1 MAGMAA
7 HANDDRKTV
16 CVNRKARFDYEIVDR
31 VEAGLVLTGAEVKAL
46 REGKGNL
53 VDAYVLVRDGH
64 AQVLNFEIS
73 RYTHDHTEAST
84 PRRTRGL
91 LLKHQEIRRLAARV
105 REKGLTI
112 VVLSVYFRGPW
123 AKLELALARGKKQ
136 KDKRET
142 LRRKEAQRDMD
153 RLRRHRR

>member
-1 MAGMAA
+1 MPGAA
-7 HANDDRKTV
+7 DDRKTV

-53 VDAYVLVRDGH
+53 VDAYVLVRDGR
-64 AQVLNFEIS
+64 AQVHNLEIS
-73 RYTHDHTEAST
+73 RYTHDHTEGSA

-91 LLKHQEIRRLAARV
+91 LLKAQEIRRLQARV

-112 VVLSVYFRGPW
+112 VALSVYFRGPW
-123 AKLELALARGKKQ
+123 AKLELALARGRKRA
-136 KDKRET
+136 DKRET

>member
-1 MAGMAA
+1 MGARAD
-7 HANDDRKTV
+7 DDRKTV

-31 VEAGLVLTGAEVKAL
+31 IEAGLVLTGAEVKAL

-53 VDAYVLVRDGH
+53 VDAYVMVRDGR

-73 RYTHDHTEAST
+73 RYTHDHAEASA

-91 LLKHQEIRRLAARV
+91 LLKAQEIRRLQARV
-105 REKGLTI
+105 REKGLTL

-123 AKLELALARGKKQ
+123 AKLEVALARGRKKS
-136 KDKRET
+136 DKRET
-142 LRRKEAQRDMD
+142 LRRREAQRDMD
-153 RLRRHRR
+153 RLKRHRR